1 VLAPSRDQ
9 APVTD
14 FLSSTPLTAFRRALA
29 RVLALLV
36 GFGPLAAHAQAA
48 GTAAVKPLVATVAT
62 PSASRPNAALRWT
75 RLGNP
80 RSPSLLQVPA
90 DCQVRS
96 CPLVVVSHPR
106 AQDAARLRDSAQ
118 VGKISQALLA
128 ADFAVLLSGDGGV
141 NTWGSPAALREVAQV
156 HREATSR
163 FRWNSRTYALG
174 LSMGGLL
181 SLRSALPDSPYTVRG
196 VALIDAWVSL
206 RGAWGSAL
214 SRQREIGKA
223 YGLTVPPTPTLDPLP
238 LAQRLAPVAPLPL
251 FLAYS
256 PTDTVVSSR
265 KNAELLIPK
274 AEQGVSEIVRLD
286 GPHLGGNRFSPQ
298 MIARLVGFYQ
308 GLEQRAIARQH
319 KEFPPGLPAPA
330 VQRAQTETS
339 KS

>member
-1 VLAPSRDQ
+1 MRFLSAPS
-9 APVTD
+9 AP
-14 FLSSTPLTAFRRALA
+14 A

-36 GFGPLAAHAQAA
+36 ALGTVPVAAQGSRSSAGAPLP
-48 GTAAVKPLVATVAT
+48 TAASLLVTRPLVTRPLVATVAT
-62 PSASRPNAALRWT
+62 PSAARSGAALRWI
-75 RLGNP
+75 RLGH
-80 RSPSLLQVPA
+80 SLTPSLLQVPA
-90 DCQVRS
+90 GCQLRS

-128 ADFAVLLSGDGGV
+128 ANFAVLLSSDGGV

-156 HREATSR
+156 HREATRR

-181 SLRSALPDSPYTVRG
+181 SLRSALPDSPYWVSG
-196 VALIDAWVSL
+196 VGLIDAWVSL

-223 YGLTVPPTPTLDPLP
+223 YGLTVPPTPQLDPLP
-238 LAQRLAPVAPLPL
+238 LAQRAVPVPM
-251 FLAYS
+251 FLAFS
-256 PTDTVVSSR
+256 PDDTVVSAR
-265 KNAELLIPK
+265 KNGELLIPY
-274 AEQGVSEIVRLD
+274 AEPGVSEVVRLT

-298 MIARLVGFYQ
+298 MVERLVGFYQ
-308 GLEQRAIARQH
+308 TLEGRAIARQH
-319 KEFPPGLPAPA
+319 REFPGAAPA
-330 VQRAQTETS
+330 VQRPQVAVP